1 MRKKSIFLMI
11 LTMIIVGYAPANA
24 DYFTVGPEVG
34 YEHVSYQASD
44 QTIGTKGGNG
54 FRIGANAT
62 YVMTNG
68 IFFQSGLYYSLK
80 GAGDG
85 GKLLNIAGQAQF
97 PSFVKE
103 VELRRIEYLTIPL
116 TIGYLFQLPRNFAVG
131 LNAGGYIASG
141 IGNGSTNFILTDN
154 EKNGGDLFDDT
165 EFTHYNPNTNSR
177 EPIVIKKSGRID
189 AGIIVGANV
198 KFKDIQ
204 LKVFY
209 QIGMNKTIYD
219 IATPNTLGLAL
230 AYNFRL

>member
-11 LTMIIVGYAPANA
+11 LVMIIVSCASASA

-34 YEHVSYQASD
+34 YEHVSYHASD

-62 YVMTNG
+62 FVMNNG
-68 IFFQSGLYYSLK
+68 IFIQSGLYYSLK

-85 GKLLNIAGQAQF
+85 GKLLNIAGKAQF
-97 PSFVKE
+97 PTFVKE
-103 VELRRIEYLTIPL
+103 VELRRIEYLTLPL
-116 TIGYLFQLPRNFAVG
+116 TIGYEFQLPRNFAIG

-141 IGNGSTNFILTDN
+141 IGDGSTYFILTDN
-154 EKNGGDLFDDT
+154 EENGGNLFDKT
-165 EFTHYNPNTNSR
+165 EFTHYNPDTNSR